1 MESEHHLFEIA
12 AARLEIAAARLE
24 RSSFLGENYSSW
36 SPWIQGYHWRCAWS
50 TDPAAGTASFTVSL
64 TYSSTREPL
73 NASFKLSLLD
83 RRGMPVPSRT
93 RATLFQNC
101 LIQEMWQWEC
111 PGFLTRD
118 DLERHQYC
126 LDSDGGRC
134 FRVRCDIAIKPFAA
148 ATAGD
153 GDAFVAAPPSDDLHR
168 HLGDL
173 LARKDGADVTFQLV
187 DAGGET
193 FSAHRCVLAARSPV
207 FRAQLF
213 GEMMESSK
221 GTGVVIPVEDMEA
234 QVFSALLA
242 FIYTDSLPPE
252 TGSGDDDDD
261 DDDEAMVQ
269 YQLLLAAADRYGVDR
284 MKLVCQ
290 EKLCK
295 HIRADSVATMLVL
308 ADRHHCPALKEA
320 CFRFLSSSGNLGSF
334 TQTTDGFEV
343 LNASCPAVLKELL
356 AKLAT
361 VLIF

>member
-12 AARLEIAAARLE
+12 AARLE
-24 RSSFLGENYSSW
+24 RSSAFLDEDYCSW
-36 SPWIQGYHWRCAWS
+36 SPCIQGYHWRCVCS
-50 TDPAAGTASFTVSL
+50 SDPAAGTASFTVSL
-64 TYSSTREPL
+64 PYSSTREPL

-83 RRGMPVPSRT
+83 RGGLPVPSRT

-101 LIQEMWQWEC
+101 LIQQMWQWEC

-118 DLERHQYC
+118 DLERHEYY

-320 CFRFLSSSGNLGSF
+320 CFRFLSSSANLASF

>member
-12 AARLEIAAARLE
+12 AARLE
-24 RSSFLGENYSSW
+24 RSSAFLDEDYSSW
-36 SPWIQGYHWRCAWS
+36 SPCIQGYHWRCVCSA
-50 TDPAAGTASFTVSL
+50 DPAAGTASFTVSL
-64 TYSSTREPL
+64 PYSSTREPL

-83 RRGMPVPSRT
+83 RGGLPVPSRT

-101 LIQEMWQWEC
+101 LIQQMWQWEC

-118 DLERHQYC
+118 DLERQEYY
-126 LDSDGGRC
+126 LDNDGGRC
-134 FRVRCDIAIKPFAA
+134 FHVRCDIAIKPFAA

-153 GDAFVAAPPSDDLHR
+153 GDGDVAVPPSDDLHR

-187 DAGGET
+187 DAGET

-213 GEMMESSK
+213 GEMMESNK

-252 TGSGDDDDD
+252 TDSDD
-261 DDDEAMVQ
+261 DDDEEAMVH

-320 CFRFLSSSGNLGSF
+320 CFRFLSSSANLASF
-334 TQTTDGFEV
+334 TETTDGFEV

>member
-12 AARLEIAAARLE
+12 AARLE
-24 RSSFLGENYSSW
+24 RSSAFLDEDYCSW
-36 SPWIQGYHWRCAWS
+36 SPCIQGYHWRCVCSA
-50 TDPAAGTASFTVSL
+50 DPAAGTASFTVSL
-64 TYSSTREPL
+64 PYSSTREPL

-83 RRGMPVPSRT
+83 RGGLPVPSRT

-101 LIQEMWQWEC
+101 LIQQMWQWEC

-118 DLERHQYC
+118 DLERHEYY

>member
-12 AARLEIAAARLE
+12 AARLE
-24 RSSFLGENYSSW
+24 RSSAFLDEDYCSW
-36 SPWIQGYHWRCAWS
+36 SPCIQGYHWRCVCSA
-50 TDPAAGTASFTVSL
+50 DPAAGTASFTVSL
-64 TYSSTREPL
+64 PYSSTREPL

-83 RRGMPVPSRT
+83 RGGLPVPSRT

-101 LIQEMWQWEC
+101 LIQQMWQWEC

-118 DLERHQYC
+118 DLERHEYY
-126 LDSDGGRC
+126 LDNDGGRC
-134 FRVRCDIAIKPFAA
+134 FHVRCDIAIKPFAA

-252 TGSGDDDDD
+252 TGSGGDDD

-320 CFRFLSSSGNLGSF
+320 CFRFLSSSANLASF

>member
-12 AARLEIAAARLE
+12 AARLE
-24 RSSFLGENYSSW
+24 RSSAFLDEDYSSW
-36 SPWIQGYHWRCAWS
+36 SPCIQGYHWRCVCSA
-50 TDPAAGTASFTVSL
+50 DPAAGTASFTVSL
-64 TYSSTREPL
+64 PYSSTREPL

-83 RRGMPVPSRT
+83 RGGLPVPSRT

-101 LIQEMWQWEC
+101 LIQQMWQWEC

-118 DLERHQYC
+118 DLERQEYY
-126 LDSDGGRC
+126 LDNDGGRC
-134 FRVRCDIAIKPFAA
+134 FHVRCDIAIKPFAA

-153 GDAFVAAPPSDDLHR
+153 GDGDVAVPPSDDLHR

-187 DAGGET
+187 DAGET

-213 GEMMESSK
+213 GEMMESNK

-252 TGSGDDDDD
+252 TDSD
-261 DDDEAMVQ
+261 DDDEEEAMVH

-320 CFRFLSSSGNLGSF
+320 CFRFLSSSANLASF
-334 TQTTDGFEV
+334 TETTDGFEV

>member
-12 AARLEIAAARLE
+12 AARLE
-24 RSSFLGENYSSW
+24 RSSAFLDEDYCSW
-36 SPWIQGYHWRCAWS
+36 SPCIQGYHWRCVCSA
-50 TDPAAGTASFTVSL
+50 DPAAGTASFTVSL
-64 TYSSTREPL
+64 PYSSTREPL

-83 RRGMPVPSRT
+83 RGGLPVPSRT

-101 LIQEMWQWEC
+101 LIQQMWQWEC

-118 DLERHQYC
+118 DLQERHQYC

-134 FRVRCDIAIKPFAA
+134 FHVRCDIAIKPFAA
-148 ATAGD
+148 ATAGDGD

-252 TGSGDDDDD
+252 TGSVGDDD

-308 ADRHHCPALKEA
+308 ADRHHCPALKDA
-320 CFRFLSSSGNLGSF
+320 CFRFLSSSANLASF
-334 TQTTDGFEV
+334 TETTDGFEV